1 MPAGIRRLDQPLIS
15 KGRPTLTTVQDR
27 PEQIVATGR
36 RNEPEGPEIKPEE
49 LERFAD
55 DVQRLTINI
64 SRVVV
69 AGGDTVKLVLLGL
82 FSEGHILLEDLPGV
96 GKTPL
101 AKSLATSIDCEFKRI
116 QFTPDL
122 MPSDITGTTLV
133 DMQAARFDFIPGP
146 IFANIVLADE
156 INRTGPR
163 TQAALLEAMGERQV
177 SVEGDVRHLPAP
189 FLVIATQN
197 MAESHGT
204 FPLPDSQL
212 DRFLIAMNMGM
223 PSRDDETEI
232 LLRSQRGIPTA
243 ETIISGDRVRDM
255 QCTTSKVDVA
265 LPVRQ
270 YIVDIVATTR
280 TAEGVEYG
288 VSPRGGAALQRASQ
302 TWAAMSKR
310 NYVVPEDIQAVA
322 PHVTAHRLIMSP
334 AADRSAAEVIEKVLQ
349 STEIPA

>member
-1 MPAGIRRLDQPLIS
+1 M
-15 KGRPTLTTVQDR
+15 TTVQDR
-27 PEQIVATGR
+27 TEQVVETGR
-36 RNEPEGPEIKPEE
+36 QNEPDIRSIKPEE

-55 DVQRLTINI
+55 DVQRLSENI

-69 AGGDTVKLVLLGL
+69 AGGDTVKLALLGL

-96 GKTPL
+96 GKTLL
-101 AKSLATSIDCEFKRI
+101 AKSIATSIDCEFKRI

-163 TQAALLEAMGERQV
+163 TQAALLEAMAERQV
-177 SVEGDVRHLPAP
+177 SVEGDVRPLPAP

-197 MAESHGT
+197 IAESHGT

-232 LLRSQRGIPTA
+232 LLRSQRGMPTA
-243 ETIISGDRVRDM
+243 ETIISGERVRNM
-255 QCTTSKVDVA
+255 QRTTSMVGVA
-265 LPVRQ
+265 LPLRQ
-270 YIVDIVATTR
+270 YIVDIVAATR
-280 TAEGVEYG
+280 TAEGVDYG

-310 NYVVPEDIQAVA
+310 DYVVPEDVQAVA

-334 AADRSAAEVIEKVLQ
+334 AADRNAAEVIEKVLRT
-349 STEIPA
+349 TEVPA